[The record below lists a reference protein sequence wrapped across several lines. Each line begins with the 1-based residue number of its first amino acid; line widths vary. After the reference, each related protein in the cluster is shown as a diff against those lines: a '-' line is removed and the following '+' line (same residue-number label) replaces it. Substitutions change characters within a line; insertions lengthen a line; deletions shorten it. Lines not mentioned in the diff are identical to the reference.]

1 MADVNLASDLN
12 DQLKDA
18 VVNNQ
23 DLLKGTRL
31 YARLQDQI
39 LANERE
45 IAEYIEGDVELTQ
58 SLIDKNKELL
68 KLIQDK
74 VDQSNDI
81 EKRQK
86 DIKDSYES
94 QFDGVKKIKN
104 TMAAIVSDPMA
115 GMMLLATV
123 ITTQLVK
130 SAKTAFELYKTQ
142 GLSSAEAVKTAGAI
156 QSARVSSEGLL
167 SSYEDFSRAATGLV
181 EQFGSISNVSADT
194 LGNVTTLQRLLG
206 DTSGAVKLNALLS
219 SGGKNAGQMT
229 DQIERLSKEAGV
241 GAAGVM
247 KDLAN
252 NAAQLYGASEQ
263 ETLEL
268 IKQSALLRQNG
279 VSLEK
284 AKSIADGM
292 LDIESSLKAEM
303 KARIALGKDVNLSQ
317 ARNLAMQGKYGE
329 MMQEINKQ
337 FGDVSDFASRSIPE
351 QRMIAQ
357 AVGMSTD
364 EFAEYAAM
372 NEKVGDLTGD
382 FSDATAEATDKQ
394 NNYTQALSTYGPVLA
409 SLIPTIGM
417 MIMQQRMMNKL
428 STTGAK
434 SGGMMNSMMGGAS
447 AGGGVGMTNLLKGAA
462 ALLVIAAAVFVLG
475 KAFQQFAD
483 VSWGDI
489 GMAVAALVIFTA
501 AMFGLGAL
509 ISGPG
514 AIIFGAGVL
523 GFIALGAALTVLG
536 VGLMS
541 IATGVGMLSELTN
554 VLNPMTQLASGL
566 MSLAPSFAAFGLSLV
581 PLAMGLAAITPFLP
595 ALLALGAVGA
605 IIVGSAGDG
614 ETSGAVGAADGAL
627 IDEIKGLRSDLQS
640 QPIQVVFDGKVVSE
654 ITRKQGQQSSLRRAT
669 K

>member
-31 YARLQDQI
+31 YAKLQDQI
-39 LANERE
+39 LANERA
-45 IAEYIEGDVELTQ
+45 ISEYIEGDVELTQ
-58 SLIDKNKELL
+58 SLVDKNKELL

-74 VDQSNDI
+74 ADQVDDI
-81 EKRQK
+81 ESRQK
-86 DIKDSYES
+86 DIQDSYES

-104 TMAAIVSDPMA
+104 TMAAIVSDPMT

-130 SAKTAFELYKTQ
+130 SAKTAFEFYKTQ
-142 GLSSAEAVKTAGAI
+142 GLSAGESAKTASAI
-156 QSARVSSEGLL
+156 QAARVSSEGLL
-167 SSYEDFSRAATGLV
+167 SNYEDFEKAATGIV
-181 EQFGSISNVSADT
+181 EQFGSLSNVTADT
-194 LGNVTTLQRLLG
+194 LGNVTNLQRYLG
-206 DTSGAVKLNALLS
+206 DTSGAIKLNALLS
-219 SGGKNAGQMT
+219 SGGKDASAMT
-229 DQIERLSKEAGV
+229 DQIERLSREAGV

-247 KDLAN
+247 QDLAN
-252 NAAQLYGASEQ
+252 NAAKLYGASEQ

-428 STTGAK
+428 SATGSK
-434 SGGMMNSMMGGAS
+434 SGGMMSSMMGGA
-447 AGGGVGMTNLLKGAA
+447 GGGGMTSLLKGAA
-462 ALLVIAAAVFVLG
+462 ALLIIAASVYVLG

-514 AIIFGAGVL
+514 AVIFGAGVI

-536 VGLMS
+536 VGIMS
-541 IATGVGMLSELTN
+541 IAKGVGMLSELTN
-554 VLNPMTQLASGL
+554 ILNPMTQLASGL
-566 MSLAPSFAAFGLSLV
+566 MSLAPSFAVFGLSLI

-595 ALLALGAVGA
+595 ALLALGAVSG
-605 IIVGSAGDG
+605 IIIGSGDGEG

-627 IDEIKGLRSDLQS
+627 IDEIKGLRADLQS